1 MELCMQMY
9 GEYHILTSRLYINIG
24 IVYEDNNDY
33 RKAYSYFKR
42 WARVSEE
49 ILGPEHPKTQ
59 RAKGVLRESRY
70 RRIAQDLGEWDAYED
85 TDDNNDDNADDDDG
99 EDEENADLEHNYDD
113 VVNVVNIQ
121 MLTSQDEVQ
130 LGSNVW
136 GDNNESAAASL
147 SAAGANENLNGGS
160 VSEVVMN
167 GFVEEEQDGE
177 EEDTS
182 TCEENTDTE
191 NLYDDNFEDYDE
203 QYILNSESGPVFEEF
218 NTEEFGLNLDDDYE
232 VSELASLTLEDC
244 DNRFAPDSHEEDND
258 RMWFE
263 SVAWWG
269 HNNTSCLADVLI
281 GCFGNAVSS
290 SVSDYHIIHC
300 LSGKKKK
307 KGGMSS
313 QLIICLYAYL
323 PVGIKILYELQF
335 VILILRVKLVVWT
348 VKLSSLQTWE

>member
-1 MELCMQMY
+1 M
-9 GEYHILTSRLYINIG
+9 
-24 IVYEDNNDY
+24 
-33 RKAYSYFKR
+33 
-42 WARVSEE
+42 
-49 ILGPEHPKTQ
+49 
-59 RAKGVLRESRY
+59 
-70 RRIAQDLGEWDAYED
+70 
-85 TDDNNDDNADDDDG
+85 
-99 EDEENADLEHNYDD
+99 EHNYDD

-258 RMWFE
+258 RM
-263 SVAWWG
+263 
-269 HNNTSCLADVLI
+269 
-281 GCFGNAVSS
+281 
-290 SVSDYHIIHC
+290 
-300 LSGKKKK
+300 
-307 KGGMSS
+307 
-313 QLIICLYAYL
+313 
-323 PVGIKILYELQF
+323 
-335 VILILRVKLVVWT
+335 
-348 VKLSSLQTWE
+348 